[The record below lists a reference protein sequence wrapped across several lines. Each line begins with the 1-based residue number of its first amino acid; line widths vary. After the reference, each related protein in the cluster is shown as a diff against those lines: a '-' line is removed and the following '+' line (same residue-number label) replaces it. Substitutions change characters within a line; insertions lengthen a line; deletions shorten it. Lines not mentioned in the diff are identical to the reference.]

1 MKTQTIQKTAQID
14 SGTITDEELSKINQ
28 FALTPLTAEQVFTFK
43 AILCDNEIDRTFER
57 FSNDALEKLSSLIV
71 GKTVIKNHIP
81 DADNQVARIYSAE
94 VTDTGQ
100 LTSYGEPYK
109 QLTAHCY
116 MVRTAGNADMIAEIS
131 GGIRKEGSI
140 SCSISNRNC
149 SVCGKDSLKEYCS
162 HRMGKVY
169 EGKQC
174 HFVLDGIA
182 DAYEFSLV
190 AIPAQRN
197 AGISKSYEQDET
209 EETEKIKE
217 LQQRLRLL
225 LLNSRK

>member
-1 MKTQTIQKTAQID
+1 MKTQKIQKTARID
-14 SGTITDEELSKINQ
+14 SGTITDEELAKINQ
-28 FALTPLTAEQVFTFK
+28 FALAPLTAEQVFTFK
-43 AILCDNEIDRTFER
+43 AVLCDNEVDRTFER
-57 FSNDALEKLSSLIV
+57 FSDESLEKLSSLIV
-71 GKTVIKNHIP
+71 GKTVIKNHTP

-100 LTSYGEPYK
+100 LTSYGEPYR

-116 MVRTAGNADMIAEIS
+116 MVRTAGNTDMIAEIS

-140 SCSISNRNC
+140 SCSLNSRKC
-149 SVCGKDSLKEYCS
+149 SICGKDSFKEYCS

-169 EGKQC
+169 EGRQC
-174 HFVLDGIA
+174 CFILDGIA

-197 AGISKSYEQDET
+197 AGISKSYED
-209 EETEKIKE
+209 ETEKINE

-225 LLNSRK
+225 LLHSRK